1 MSLPHAFFVYR
12 APKSSSWSRTKTY
25 HIGTLNA
32 SPVYTYKEAVSW
44 SGKFT
49 ITLHIGSTTDG
60 TLVASSSSGGI
71 SQDKAVITIPVAAQ
85 STNGQGEGEIVEPF
99 RRHVSLKHETWDFVL
114 AVMTGIERQA
124 EKFEWRR
131 THGDE
136 IASLRGGK
144 STYGWKLV
152 RLRASD
158 SAGVDIKEDSRIL
171 GESSDGKEVV
181 AVWTDDT
188 QTWFRGDEKG
198 VVGKLEFAG
207 IGASVGNGGLG
218 EQWKIFAMMSA
229 LHMRQVNLQY
239 ANTAIAT
246 TTAAASA

>member
-1 MSLPHAFFVYR
+1 MVRQIHHHAVRWPHD
-12 APKSSSWSRTKTY
+12 K
-25 HIGTLNA
+25 G
-32 SPVYTYKEAVSW
+32 AV
-44 SGKFT
+44 
-49 ITLHIGSTTDG
+49 
-60 TLVASSSSGGI
+60 VASSSSGSV
-71 SQDKAVITIPVAAQ
+71 SQNKANITIPVATQ
-85 STNGQGEGEIVEPF
+85 SGNGRGEGEIIEPF
-99 RRHVSLKHETWDFVL
+99 RRHVSLKHETWDFVM
-114 AVMTGIERQA
+114 AIVTDNERQA

-136 IASLRGGK
+136 IASLRDGK

-152 RLRASD
+152 RLRSRA
-158 SAGVDIKEDSRIL
+158 SAGGDIKEISRIL

-188 QTWFRGDEKG
+188 QTWFRGDDKG
-198 VVGKLEFAG
+198 VAGKFEFAES
-207 IGASVGNGGLG
+207 GAAAGDGGFG

-239 ANTAIAT
+239 ANAANAT

>member
-1 MSLPHAFFVYR
+1 MSLPHAFHVYR
-12 APKSSSWSRTKTY
+12 APKTSSWSRTKTY
-25 HIGTLNA
+25 HVGALNT
-32 SPVYTYKEAVSW
+32 PPIYTYKETVSW

-49 ITLHIGSTTDG
+49 ITLHNGSTTERPFI
-60 TLVASSSSGGI
+60 ASSSSGSA
-71 SQDKAVITIPVAAQ
+71 SQNKAVITIPVAAQ
-85 STNGQGEGEIVEPF
+85 SGNSQGEGKIVEPF
-99 RRHVSLKHETWDFVL
+99 RRHASLKHETWDFVL
-114 AVMTGIERQA
+114 AIMTGNERQA

-152 RLRASD
+152 RLNSSE
-158 SAGVDIKEDSRIL
+158 SAGANVKEDSKIL

-198 VVGKLEFAG
+198 VVGKFEFAG
-207 IGASVGNGGLG
+207 SGAAARDGGLG

-239 ANTAIAT
+239 ANAASAT

>member
-1 MSLPHAFFVYR
+1 L
-12 APKSSSWSRTKTY
+12 
-25 HIGTLNA
+25 
-32 SPVYTYKEAVSW
+32 
-44 SGKFT
+44 SG
-49 ITLHIGSTTDG
+49 S
-60 TLVASSSSGGI
+60 I
-71 SQDKAVITIPVAAQ
+71 SQNKAVIPIPVAAQ
-85 STNGQGEGEIVEPF
+85 LAKGQGEGEIVEPF
-99 RRHVSLKHETWDFVL
+99 RRYVSLEHETWDFVL
-114 AVMTGIERQA
+114 AIMTGNERQA
-124 EKFEWRR
+124 EKLEWRR

-152 RLRASD
+152 RPRASE
-158 SAGVDIKEDSRIL
+158 SAGADVKEDSRIL

-198 VVGKLEFAG
+198 VVGKFKFAG
-207 IGASVGNGGLG
+207 SGAAVGNGGLG